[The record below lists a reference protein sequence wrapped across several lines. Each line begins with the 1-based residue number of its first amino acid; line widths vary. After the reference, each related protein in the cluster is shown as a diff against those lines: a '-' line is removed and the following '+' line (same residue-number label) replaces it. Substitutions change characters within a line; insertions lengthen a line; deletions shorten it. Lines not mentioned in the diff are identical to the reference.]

1 VTVLS
6 STVPEATEQPSRRR
20 RLAILYICCMSLLLV
35 ALDNSIVNVALPSI
49 HQDLKASLSELQWT
63 LDAYT
68 LVIASLLMLAGS
80 IADRIGRKPVFMTGV
95 VVFTLGSGLC
105 ALAPSLGFLVGAR
118 VLQAIG
124 GSMLNPVALSIVRNT
139 FEDPKERAQ
148 AVGVWGSVVGIATSL
163 GPVLGGA
170 LVDGPGWRWVFVVNL
185 PIGMLALLLT
195 FLYVP
200 NSKAPRARRPDP
212 VGQVLILV
220 GLATLMFA
228 IIEGAKD
235 GWGSLTIVGCFAVA
249 LISLTTLV
257 RYELRRREPLIEVRF
272 FRSQPFAG
280 ATVSAVAAFAALGG
294 FLFLNTLYL
303 QDARGFSALHA
314 GLYSLPT
321 AAMMLVLA
329 PVSGRI
335 VGNRGARLPLIL
347 AGVLITVGPLLFIGL
362 SVHTSTGLLFGAY
375 IVMGCGFGLVNP
387 PISNT
392 AISGMPPAQSG
403 VAAAVAS
410 TGRQVGFA
418 LGVALAG
425 AVTGLGA
432 TEHIGASFAPATHPG
447 WGVLA
452 GMGFLVLLM
461 ALWSTT
467 QAAER
472 TSPDPLALA
481 TAAPVA

>member
-1 VTVLS
+1 MTALRSLGPELS
-6 STVPEATEQPSRRR
+6 EAPSRRR
-20 RLAILYICCMSLLLV
+20 RLFILGICCMSLLLV

-49 HQDLKASLSELQWT
+49 HKDLKASLSQLQWT

-80 IADRIGRKPVFMTGV
+80 TADRIGRKRVFMTGV
-95 VVFTLGSGLC
+95 VTFTVGSGLC
-105 ALAPSLGFLVGAR
+105 ALAPNLNVLIGAR

-124 GSMLNPVALSIVRNT
+124 GSMLNPVALSIVRNV

-148 AVGVWGSVVGIATSL
+148 AVGIWGSVVGIATSL

-185 PIGMLALLLT
+185 PIGALALALT
-195 FLYVP
+195 FFFVP
-200 NSKAPRARRPDP
+200 DSRAEHARRPDP
-212 VGQVLILV
+212 VGQLLILV
-220 GLATLMFA
+220 GFATLVYG
-228 IIEGAKD
+228 IIEGQKD
-235 GWGSLTIVGCFAVA
+235 GWGSLPIVTCFAVA
-249 LISLTTLV
+249 LLSFVSLI
-257 RYELRRREPLIEVRF
+257 RYELRRPEPLIEVRF
-272 FRSQPFAG
+272 FRSRPFAG
-280 ATVSAVAAFAALGG
+280 ATGSAVAAFAALGG

-321 AAMMLVLA
+321 ALMMLIFA
-329 PVSGRI
+329 PISGRI
-335 VGNRGARLPLIL
+335 VGNRGGRRPLIA
-347 AGVLITVGPLLFIGL
+347 AGVLVTAGPLLFLGL
-362 SVHTSTGLLFGAY
+362 SPHTSDALLFLAY
-375 IVMGCGFGLVNP
+375 VVIGCGFGLVNP

-392 AISGMPPAQSG
+392 AISGMPPAMSG

-432 TEHIGASFAPATHPG
+432 TLQIGPSFAAATHPG
-447 WGVLA
+447 WAVLG
-452 GMGFLVLLM
+452 GMGALVLVL

-467 QAAER
+467 AAAER
-472 TSPDPLALA
+472 TAVE
-481 TAAPVA
+481 TAQRLG